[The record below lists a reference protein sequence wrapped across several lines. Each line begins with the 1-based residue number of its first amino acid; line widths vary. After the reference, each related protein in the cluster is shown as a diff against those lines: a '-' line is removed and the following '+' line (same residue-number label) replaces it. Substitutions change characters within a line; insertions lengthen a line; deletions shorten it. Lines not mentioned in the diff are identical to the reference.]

1 MNAKSSFKAAYTAAR
16 SGRAY
21 FEMPFAAEAVAV
33 LHDAHKSQL
42 ARRHDRWLSS
52 SIPQLVRPGLTP
64 VDVARW
70 LVPARAA
77 LYAVAA
83 MRRAA

>member
-1 MNAKSSFKAAYTAAR
+1 MTAKASFRAAYTAAR
-16 SGRAY
+16 AGCVY

-42 ARRHDRWLSS
+42 ARRHSRWLSH
-52 SIPQLVRPGLTP
+52 SIPQLTRPGLTT

-77 LYAVAA
+77 LYAVSA
-83 MRRAA
+83 MRRAG

>member
-1 MNAKSSFKAAYTAAR
+1 MNAKASFKAAYTAAR

-21 FEMPFAAEAVAV
+21 FEMPFAAEAISV

-42 ARRHDRWLSS
+42 SRRHDRWLSS
-52 SIPQLVRPGLTP
+52 SIPQLTRPGLTP

-77 LYAVAA
+77 LYAVSA
-83 MRRAA
+83 MRRAS

>member
-16 SGRAY
+16 AGRCF
-21 FEMPFAAEAVAV
+21 FEMPFAAEAISV
-33 LHDAHKSQL
+33 LHDAHKSPL
-42 ARRHDRWLSS
+42 ARRHSRWLSS
-52 SIPQLVRPGLTP
+52 SIPQLTRPGLTA

-70 LVPARAA
+70 LAPARAA

-83 MRRAA
+83 MRRSA